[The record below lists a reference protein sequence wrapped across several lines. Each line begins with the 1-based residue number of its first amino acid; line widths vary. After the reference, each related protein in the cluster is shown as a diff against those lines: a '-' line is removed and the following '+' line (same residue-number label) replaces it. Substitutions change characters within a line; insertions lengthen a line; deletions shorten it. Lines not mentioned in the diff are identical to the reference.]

1 MIEVMIDCHA
11 LNRTETMGSPMHP
24 AAVMRLHLQRVDERV
39 DEAVL
44 LKEVGVPVNAI
55 LAHHRHHVG
64 GVAQASRPLDVG
76 QDLRIVDLLGNPA
89 DFRALHGVV
98 QPNPL
103 EIIPIRL
110 LIVGELLRKRPLT
123 NILKR
128 KCRKP
133 EEASKVV
140 VGIHGLGRDCR
151 AASD

>member
-1 MIEVMIDCHA
+1 MIEIMIDGDT
-11 LNRTETMGSPMHP
+11 LNRTVAMSSPMHP

-44 LKEVGVPVNAI
+44 FKEVGVPVNAI

-103 EIIPIRL
+103 EIIPICLR
-110 LIVGELLRKRPLT
+110 IVGEPLSKGPLP
-123 NILKR
+123 NILKCER
-128 KCRKP
+128 RKP
-133 EEASKVV
+133 EKASKVV